1 MAGNKEYAKEVRE
14 WRKEHGMCVRCGKE
28 KAYKNRVHCLQCLMD
43 QREYARER
51 YVGSDEEK
59 RLKAKELRDYKKAH
73 GICRQCSK
81 KVYRNHAYCYE
92 HYLSQKRAH
101 EKHASEK
108 YHHYGELGLCKICG
122 KPRYENH
129 KLCKEHYEIQAERM
143 RKINR
148 ERSESR
154 EKALQEQYKVFRE
167 KGIFRGRKSVI
178 DSLGMRIRNLE
189 VWELDGRTYTVTIID
204 GRVTH
209 VD

>member
-14 WRKEHGMCVRCGKE
+14 WRKAHHMCVRCGNE
-28 KAYKNRVHCLQCLMD
+28 KAYRNTTHCLQCLMAR
-43 QREYARER
+43 REYAREH
-51 YVGSDEEK
+51 YTGSSPEK
-59 RLKAKELRDYKKAH
+59 ALKAKEIRDFKKAH
-73 GICRQCSK
+73 DICRQCSK

-101 EKHASEK
+101 EKYASER

-148 ERSESR
+148 ERSESK

-167 KGIFRGRKSVI
+167 KGIFHGRKSTI
-178 DSLGMRIRNLE
+178 SSSEIRNKILE
-189 VWELDGRTYTVTIID
+189 VWELDGRTYTVIIID